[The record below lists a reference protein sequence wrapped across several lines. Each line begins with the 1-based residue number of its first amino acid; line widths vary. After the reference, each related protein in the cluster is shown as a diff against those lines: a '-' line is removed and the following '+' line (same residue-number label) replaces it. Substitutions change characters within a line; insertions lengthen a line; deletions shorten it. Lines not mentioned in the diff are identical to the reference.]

1 TSDIPPLEEILNL
14 KLAHTDA
21 LPLITQQVSR
31 PTYKVDHYGTVG
43 HNAYARSPKNR
54 RRNVNTC
61 FQATFPS
68 VIENELS
75 LTSTPMTTRLSSQCI
90 SEPIDPKYTST
101 MWCRLVE
108 LWSNLL
114 NEERYFWRT
123 QVQQLFLRSS
133 NSNQKDSNS
142 GTFENDASMLIE
154 LLDKTNRRH
163 TEQTVALWKHIYE
176 SWVPH
181 DYLDYFADETRKN
194 LTCLHVVINQLFELI
209 DNARQ
214 TGGSEP
220 LLFDRQLMDL
230 KKQMMGTQE
239 SLTGFAMP
247 RSSNT
252 GGDRINSC
260 SSGVLQ
266 TISPQALSHA
276 QSKMSQIS
284 SDSWQQTRML
294 LKESHSQLLEQVY
307 NVAEMVGTALDVD
320 MEDSIS
326 GAQKLQEKLASA
338 DPLSSLPA
346 TGLQVAAKLQ
356 AVVLDLETR
365 LEAICQ
371 QDTTDG
377 NSAQLGHQ
385 QPLQSVK
392 ESPNPQNLR
401 KPEVDSCTLS
411 GTVNSKQQSSETNVI
426 SGQPPNGKESTNGD
440 RSPNVW
446 SRNVQK
452 FYGNDI

>member
-1 TSDIPPLEEILNL
+1 TSDIPPIEEILNL
-14 KLAHTDA
+14 KLTHTDA
-21 LPLITQQVSR
+21 LPLITQQAPR
-31 PTYKVDHYGTVG
+31 PKHKVDHYGTVG

-68 VIENELS
+68 LIENELS
-75 LTSTPMTTRLSSQCI
+75 LTSTPVTTRLSSQCI
-90 SEPIDPKYTST
+90 SEPVDPKYTST

-114 NEERYFWRT
+114 NEERQFWRT

-133 NSNQKDSNS
+133 SNNQKDSNS
-142 GTFENDASMLIE
+142 GKLENDASMLIE

-194 LTCLHVVINQLFELI
+194 LTCLHVVINRLFELI

-230 KKQMMGTQE
+230 KKQLTWTHE
-239 SLTGFAMP
+239 SLAGFAM
-247 RSSNT
+247 SNP
-252 GGDRINSC
+252 GGDRVNSC
-260 SSGVLQ
+260 SSGVLE
-266 TISPQALSHA
+266 TASPNALSHA
-276 QSKMSQIS
+276 QSKMSQLS

-338 DPLSSLPA
+338 DPLSSLPT

-365 LEAICQ
+365 LEAMCQ
-371 QDTTDG
+371 QDTAVG
-377 NSAQLGHQ
+377 NSTQLGQ
-385 QPLQSVK
+385 QQQSQSTK
-392 ESPNPQNLR
+392 ESSNPLDQL
-401 KPEVDSCTLS
+401 KPEVDSRTNGEAMNLRKQS
-411 GTVNSKQQSSETNVI
+411 GGANVI
-426 SGQPPNGKESTNGD
+426 SGQPPSLNESTNGGG
-440 RSPNVW
+440 SINVW